1 MECNY
6 QKYNVEASKK
16 RISDILGSTGNY
28 TNEVDSIPSRN
39 SLNYSNGYYVDV
51 SALFIDIRQSSDLT
65 DVHKRSTLAKIY
77 RCFISECLAILS
89 DNEYCKEVNIQG
101 DCVWG
106 VFNGKTKEQKISI
119 INTAAKLET
128 LIGYLNSNF
137 TKAKI
142 HTISVGIGIDCGR
155 ALMIQA
161 GYKGK
166 SENDVVWMGDV
177 VNRACHYSDLAGK
190 GSIRTIAITEAFFTS
205 LSDDYKKFFEQY
217 RSGIYSDA
225 VYHATLYNP
234 ILKNEYDIIAK

>member
-16 RISDILGSTGNY
+16 RINDILGSSGNY
-28 TNEVDSIPSRN
+28 SNEVDSIPSRS

-89 DNEYCKEVNIQG
+89 DNENCKEVNIQG

-106 VFNGKTKEQKISI
+106 VFDGKTKEQKISI
-119 INTAAKLET
+119 INTAATLVT
-128 LIGYLNSNF
+128 LIKFLNCKFEKNN
-137 TKAKI
+137 I
-142 HTISVGIGIDCGR
+142 QNISVGIGIDCGR

-190 GSIRTIAITEAFFTS
+190 DPIQTIAITEAFFKS
-205 LSDDYKKFFEQY
+205 LSDKYMGFFKEY
-217 RSGIYSDA
+217 RNGINSDA
-225 VYHATLYNP
+225 VYHTWLYYESLWDAYNMTG
-234 ILKNEYDIIAK
+234 K

>member
-16 RISDILGSTGNY
+16 RINDILGSSGNY
-28 TNEVDSIPSRN
+28 SNEVDSIPSRN

-106 VFNGKTKEQKISI
+106 VFDGKTKEQKISI
-119 INTAAKLET
+119 INTATKLET
-128 LIGYLNSNF
+128 FIGFLNSKFEKNN
-137 TKAKI
+137 I
-142 HTISVGIGIDCGR
+142 QNIPVGIGIDGGR

-190 GSIRTIAITEAFFTS
+190 GPIQTIAITEAFYNS
-205 LSDDYKKFFEQY
+205 LPDNYKEYFALY

-225 VYHATLYNP
+225 IYHATLYYQWLRDAYNMTG
-234 ILKNEYDIIAK
+234 